1 METQKIAN
9 LLNYTDNEFTKFT
22 SKNCMSL
29 IIKVIQNMVKEIKMI
44 QALNLRQ
51 KILNQVFMIIQMHIF
66 LYQEI

>member
-66 LYQEI
+66 L

>member
-29 IIKVIQNMVKEIKMI
+29 IIKVIQNMVKEIKVI

-66 LYQEI
+66 L

>member
-29 IIKVIQNMVKEIKMI
+29 IIKVIQNIVKEIKMI

-66 LYQEI
+66 L

>member
-1 METQKIAN
+1 METQKIPN

-66 LYQEI
+66 L